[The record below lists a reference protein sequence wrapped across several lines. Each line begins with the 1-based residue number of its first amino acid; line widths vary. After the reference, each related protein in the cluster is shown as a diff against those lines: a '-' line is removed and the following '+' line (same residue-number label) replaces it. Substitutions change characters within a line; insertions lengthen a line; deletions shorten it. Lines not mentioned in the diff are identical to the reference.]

1 MYLFDSLSSSYLF
14 VGNSY
19 SLNLIH
25 QFVSKLINVDTLSIA
40 IKIMVV
46 IIILLTIAIYV
57 LLNDKKKK
65 HFKLI
70 QIRKKLEPLIT
81 QFIID
86 ESPATDEQ
94 LDELRNIIDNSLARQ
109 YMVEELI
116 RSKQNYSGEVAD
128 RIVTIY
134 TGLDLK
140 QYSLEKIQPKN
151 SWYIIARGIQE
162 LYMMEQQDV
171 YEDIYKF
178 TNASNE
184 YIRNEAQIGL
194 IHLTGFTGLDFLE
207 SVSYPITNWQQ
218 LKLLEQLK
226 QFPKKEDF
234 SSSVPKWIKSENNS
248 VVVFALKLCYEYQ
261 LIQLVDDIT
270 NCLDHESETVKT
282 QAIET
287 LIRLENDLTSK
298 ILLNYLNQ
306 ASRKDQLLILDALS
320 KIATEED
327 SASLIKLLDNPDNL
341 IKLKASIALSK
352 CSSTGMDLIKEKS
365 ISNPEP
371 FQRIVN
377 HILATS

>member
-207 SVSYPITNWQQ
+207 LVSYPITNWQQ

-234 SSSVPKWIKSENNS
+234 SASVPKWIKSENNS

-287 LIRLENDLTSK
+287 LIRLENDQTSK

-306 ASRKDQLLILDALS
+306 ASRKDQLIILDVLS